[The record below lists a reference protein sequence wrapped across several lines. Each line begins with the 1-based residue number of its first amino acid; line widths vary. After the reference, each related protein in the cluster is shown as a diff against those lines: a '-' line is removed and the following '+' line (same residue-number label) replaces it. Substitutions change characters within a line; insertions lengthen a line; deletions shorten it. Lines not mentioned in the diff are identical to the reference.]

1 MLKVRITVALR
12 EIKKYQKSSDLLIF
26 RISFQRVVRKI
37 SHDITINQ
45 NFRFQVSALK
55 ALQKITKT
63 FMIMI
68 FKRK

>member
-26 RISFQRVVRKI
+26 RISFQRIVRKI
-37 SHDITINQ
+37 SHDITIDQ
-45 NFRFQVSALK
+45 NFRFQISALK
-55 ALQKITKT
+55 TLQKITKT